1 MQSTATE
8 GMEPVDKS
16 AERVAV
22 ILLVEDS
29 LADVRLMQEV
39 LRETGLPHQLV
50 VAGDGERALR
60 VLRCQG
66 EYAHQVRPDV
76 ILLDLNLPGM
86 DGREVLRTIKQDP
99 SMRRIPVLVLSTS
112 TAESDIVASYEAHAN
127 CYLSKPVDLADF
139 FRLAEALRD
148 FWLRLVLLP
157 PRLPA
162 IGS

>member
-1 MQSTATE
+1 MDSSVSESADSSEKT
-8 GMEPVDKS
+8 
-16 AERVAV
+16 AERIAV

-60 VLRCQG
+60 VMRGQG
-66 EYAHQVRPDV
+66 EYANQVRPDIV
-76 ILLDLNLPGM
+76 LLDLNLPGM
-86 DGREVLRTIKQDP
+86 DGREVLRTIKEDP
-99 SMRRIPVLVLSTS
+99 RMRRVPVLVLSTS
-112 TAESDIVASYEAHAN
+112 TAESDIVASYDAHAN

-162 IGS
+162 VGL